1 MPGALHGATLPARMA
16 LPMEFLIALLVATA
30 ASFIGSLQ
38 AGLVNTAVLA
48 VALRHGPAR
57 ARRTALGGALPELL
71 YAAIAFVAAD
81 QVLAFTAGLGITPG
95 RVTGVVLVA
104 VGLYVGLFMR
114 PFRPAEEPSRRGG
127 FWLGLLLGLMNPQ
140 LALFWCG
147 VRIGMETLGMGGH
160 GWASLAGFSLG
171 AFLGAM
177 GLLLLLIRFAA
188 RMQQRLSGQALAWIF
203 RGLGLVLVAVGAWAW
218 LAG

>member
-1 MPGALHGATLPARMA
+1 
-16 LPMEFLIALLVATA
+16 MEVLIALLVATV

-48 VALRHGPAR
+48 IALRHGPVR

-81 QVLAFTAGLGITPG
+81 QVLAYTAGLGITPG
-95 RVTGVVLVA
+95 RVTGLVLVV
-104 VGLYVGLFMR
+104 VGLYLGLFMR
-114 PFRPAEEPSRRGG
+114 PFPPAEQPARRGG

-147 VRIGMETLGMGGH
+147 VRIGMEALGVVME
-160 GWASLAGFSLG
+160 GWAALAGFSLG

-177 GLLLLLIRFAA
+177 GLLLLLIQFAV
-188 RMQQRLSGQALAWIF
+188 RMQQQLTGQITAWIF
-203 RGLGLVLVAVGAWAW
+203 RGLGLVLVAVGVWAW